1 MSTRTMGDRQEQPKE
16 ISSGGGSLELPP
28 GFRFYPSDEEI
39 ITFYLMPKVH
49 QSSFTCNAMGEIDF
63 NKTEPWELPNKAKLG
78 EKEWYFFYK
87 KDRKYPTGTRA
98 NRATKDGY
106 WKATGKDKEIYRDVV
121 GPALPQLIGMKK
133 TLVFYKGRA
142 PGGKKTD
149 WVMHEFRLQGSN
161 RLPCPTSSST
171 SLTTMKSSNSKDDWV
186 VCRVFH
192 KATGKKRTSALPQ
205 YNLDTTGH
213 GIDER
218 STPMAMP
225 QQFPMLSDFTMNLQ
239 VSYYSIANA
248 SSSLVS
254 PMMPPMPDMGSIGI
268 QMNNTLFR
276 DLMAIMPPMSYLQM
290 GMGIASTDNV
300 MAARNN
306 GLSSMVSQ
314 NDNGMNPDQTIAI
327 EMSYMVSAAQEYV
340 ATIDMDSIWE
350 Y

>member
-1 MSTRTMGDRQEQPKE
+1 MQ
-16 ISSGGGSLELPP
+16 
-28 GFRFYPSDEEI
+28 
-39 ITFYLMPKVH
+39 
-49 QSSFTCNAMGEIDF
+49 
-63 NKTEPWELPNKAKLG
+63 
-78 EKEWYFFYK
+78 
-87 KDRKYPTGTRA
+87 
-98 NRATKDGY
+98 
-106 WKATGKDKEIYRDVV
+106 
-121 GPALPQLIGMKK
+121 
-133 TLVFYKGRA
+133 
-142 PGGKKTD
+142 
-149 WVMHEFRLQGSN
+149 
-161 RLPCPTSSST
+161 
-171 SLTTMKSSNSKDDWV
+171 DDWV

-276 DLMAIMPPMSYLQM
+276 NLMAIMPPMSYHQM

-327 EMSYMVSAAQEYV
+327 EMSSMVSAAPEYV